1 MLFSI
6 SVIVNFNITNAT
18 DTAVTEEGNEITI
31 TCEAVSNE
39 DSLQTVMWS
48 RIDGSFSDRVSVS
61 DSVSVTGIGNIS
73 RTIVSLTITNP
84 SREDTG
90 VYRCFAN
97 NNISSGSK
105 DVRIVIQCMYKY
117 VTNNLLL

>member
-6 SVIVNFNITNAT
+6 SVIVDITNAT
-18 DTAVTEEGNEITI
+18 DTAVTEEGNEITV
-31 TCEAVSNE
+31 TCEALSIE
-39 DSLQTVMWS
+39 DSLQTLMWS

-61 DSVSVTGIGNIS
+61 DSISIPTEIGNIS

-97 NNISSGSK
+97 NNTSNGSK
-105 DVRIVIQCMYKY
+105 DVRIVIQCMY
-117 VTNNLLL
+117 V